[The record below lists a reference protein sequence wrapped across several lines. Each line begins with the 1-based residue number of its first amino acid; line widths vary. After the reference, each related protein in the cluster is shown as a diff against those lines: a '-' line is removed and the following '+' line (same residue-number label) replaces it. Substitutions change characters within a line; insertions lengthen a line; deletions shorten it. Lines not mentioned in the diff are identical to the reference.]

1 MGKCGVG
8 QPLKWTGLILTN
20 TPSGRYGAT
29 ISARNNVLYMFGG
42 QRDPGGRNLWKYL
55 DDMWFFSMDSMEWK
69 ERKYWKWKKTGSPRG
84 REGHNS
90 FFLPAPRPTTKT
102 PITYDKLFIWA
113 GHSAWN
119 KWYYN
124 RQSKDLSTQQ
134 DYRNDMWYYKFP
146 KVQNENINSTAC
158 SDCLDSFGDL
168 RECTVGASEADLE
181 GEV

>member
-1 MGKCGVG
+1 MG
-8 QPLKWTGLILTN
+8 
-20 TPSGRYGAT
+20 
-29 ISARNNVLYMFGG
+29 
-42 QRDPGGRNLWKYL
+42 
-55 DDMWFFSMDSMEWK
+55 

-181 GEV
+181 GEVEAIGDAEGKEGSGRHVQMAEQILIDPDQRRIDDEYRAYAHF